1 MKLHVLSITLCF
13 ITSVLAGFAPG
24 SRTLIKIADKSQI
37 PELNTQHSDRGSEV
51 WDLEEHRGKIYI
63 GMGDYG
69 DNTGPID
76 IVYYDPATN
85 SLHTAY
91 SNAPTEATEYIRSIN
106 GNLYVMMTDHQG
118 YYGAAF
124 LGLKEGSNTWH
135 TAGHLTST
143 AHTYDITEFNRQ
155 LYVTTGDWSTSS
167 PGPRV
172 PANETARVYTSADG
186 GANWQL
192 DLAAPHARFYHIGSD
207 ATTLFANGNNANYYK
222 KNGLWTQLL
231 DTDNYRPI
239 TVNGIMRMLPALDG
253 ENVYE
258 LSQGSLMIAESKPF
272 YADNFLANNV
282 SPIDED
288 LDHELFW
295 MLGTPSGSSAI
306 EVYATKD
313 FIEWTPIVTL
323 PDQGTNSEIYTTFK
337 RLAYYD
343 NTLYFGTTEGHLYA
357 LQEIF
362 DFNAPLFKPEL
373 TIISHS
379 VGEETAAVNDLDGS
393 IEPGELLS
401 GTVTIKNIGDSDIY
415 TIILTATPDRPLFI
429 SQNKQTVDTLLSQE
443 STTLHFSMIADT
455 VLESS
460 LLPIYISIEYGD
472 STIVDTLFTS
482 IEPHNVLSSSTYTS
496 SEQSSSEL
504 WSSELALLSSTTS
517 SCSDAIDTESS
528 EDTEGSYSSENE
540 RTYIRVPN
548 NLPLTIQT
556 ESNGSYSVHLPQVA
570 EYTIALYTLNG
581 TKILSHTEMTGTVSL
596 TIPQEKSG
604 MFIVRIEAHNFEG
617 TGLVYQR

>member
-13 ITSVLAGFAPG
+13 ITSVFAGFAPG

-37 PELNTQHSDRGSEV
+37 PELNTQHSERGSEV

-124 LGLKEGSNTWH
+124 LGLSEGTNTWH
-135 TAGHLTST
+135 TSGHLTST
-143 AHTYDITEFNRQ
+143 AHTYDITEFNGQ
-155 LYVTTGDWSTSS
+155 LYVSTGDWSTSS

-172 PANETARVYTSADG
+172 PANETARVYTSVDG

-222 KNGLWTQLL
+222 ENGLWTQLF
-231 DTDNYRPI
+231 DTDNYRPV

-253 ENVYE
+253 ENVYT
-258 LSQGSLMIAESKPF
+258 LSQGSIIKAEPKPF
-272 YADNFLANNV
+272 YADNFFANNV
-282 SPIDED
+282 SPIDDD

-295 MLGTPSGSSAI
+295 MLGTPNGSNAM
-306 EVYATKD
+306 ELYVTKD

-323 PDQGTNSEIYTTFK
+323 SDQGTNSELYKTFK

-362 DFNAPLFKPEL
+362 DFNAPLIKPEL

-379 VGEETAAVNDLDGS
+379 VGEETDSFNDLDGS
-393 IEPGELLS
+393 IEPGESLS
-401 GTVTIKNIGDSDIY
+401 GTVTIKNIGDIDIY
-415 TIILTATPDRPLFI
+415 TIIITVTPDRPLFI
-429 SQNKQTVDTLLSQE
+429 SPNEQTVDTLLSQE

-455 VLESS
+455 VLETS
-460 LLPIYISIEYGD
+460 LLPIFISIDYGD
-472 STIVDTLFTS
+472 STIVDTLFAS
-482 IEPHNVLSSSTYTS
+482 IEPNNDLSSSTYTS
-496 SEQSSSEL
+496 SDQSSSEL
-504 WSSELALLSSTTS
+504 WSSELALSSSKNS
-517 SCSDAIDTESS
+517 SSSDALDTEYS
-528 EDTEGSYSSENE
+528 EATEEPYSSENE
-540 RTYIRVPN
+540 LTSIRIPN
-548 NLPLTIQT
+548 NQPLTIHS
-556 ESNGSYSVHLPQVA
+556 ESNGSYSVHLPLVA
-570 EYTIALYTLNG
+570 EYTIILYTLNG
-581 TKILSHTEMTGTVSL
+581 KKILSHTETTGTVSL

-604 MFIVRIEAHNFEG
+604 IFIVRIEAHNFEG